1 MSLFSVLNLVAEADM
16 VAGDT
21 KRVIVIKNI
30 SSNLIE
36 EAILILK
43 NDPGP
48 KSSGDDEKRI
58 NKRQS
63 IRNDFILREAENNIN
78 QYIREHGLTVPKN
91 YQKKI
96 KKERFFKISLNMLI
110 NGLLFI
116 AAAFLVFVLSRLF

>member
-1 MSLFSVLNLVAEADM
+1 M